1 MAELK
6 TKPNDG
12 DVDAFIDSVPEPAR
26 SDCRELV
33 TLMQA
38 ATGAPPVMWGSSIV
52 GFGDVHYRY
61 ASGREGDWFAV
72 GFSPRKKSLTLYLTD
87 GVGRHARHLERLG
100 PHSTGKGCLYIKRLD
115 DVDRDVLDAL
125 IREAA
130 SGKDD

>member
-6 TKPNDG
+6 TKPNDD

-33 TLMQA
+33 ALMQA

-52 GFGDVHYRY
+52 GFGEVHYRY

-72 GFSPRKKSLTLYLTD
+72 GFSPRKKNLTLYLTD
-87 GVGRHARHLERLG
+87 GIDSHAEHLDRLG
-100 PHSTGKGCLYIKRLD
+100 PHSTGKGCLYIKHLD

-130 SGKDD
+130 STSDD